1 MDKRI
6 QRLMEQTIT
15 NFSKTIR
22 ENNPQLTWA
31 TLFNLSEV
39 LTSYVDAAW
48 AEYQIEINKNTNKG
62 KANDNTR
69 SNK

>member
-6 QRLMEQTIT
+6 QKMMETTIV

-22 ENNPQLTWA
+22 ENDPQLTWA

-39 LTSYVDAAW
+39 LTTYVDAAW
-48 AEYQIEINKNTNKG
+48 AEYQLQVNKQTKKG
-62 KANDNTR
+62 EGK
-69 SNK
+69 